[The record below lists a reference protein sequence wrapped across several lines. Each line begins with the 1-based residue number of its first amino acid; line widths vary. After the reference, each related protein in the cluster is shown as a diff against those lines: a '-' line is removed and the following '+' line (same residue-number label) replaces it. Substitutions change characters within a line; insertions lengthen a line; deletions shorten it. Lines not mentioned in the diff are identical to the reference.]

1 MIFVCKYLYTM
12 ASSVNNV
19 LPTQEAKPDVAQ
31 KRAELIA
38 ELIEGFR
45 PYVRAFLDGG
55 FQSTDLTEVTIYQIL
70 LTITALIGGYAKD
83 WQSKK
88 LARDFVVLER
98 LINPNFTSKSG
109 REFSIVELVHTALAV
124 CGDFADAEFAE
135 VTWEQSYSFPKKDNF
150 DKDYHLTH
158 KEQETAIGEVTWLV
172 VLIKL
177 LRTNASRIIQMTTG
191 GGYKLP
197 TLEQCDKLSYTI
209 DIGGNKIAKKTTP
222 LFSEFMRQWLDVADM
237 LEGFEKDLSDIV
249 SIFKDASEAATR
261 EIEAKKE
268 RQLKREQQ
276 TGKKAWSIA
285 NLRKEV
291 KVIKPVV
298 PKPVEPVV
306 RVPIPPPP
314 KDCWGGKVNIVTGAT
329 IDSKPVVAPA
339 VAPAVAPVTAPVV
352 KDFRQPK
359 ARVVP
364 ARAVPARV
372 VPARVAPAPVVKPR
386 TMFELLVVDE

>member
-1 MIFVCKYLYTM
+1 M

-19 LPTQEAKPDVAQ
+19 LPAQEAKPETIAQ
-31 KRAELIA
+31 KRTELIA

-55 FQSTDLTEVTIYQIL
+55 FQTTDLTDVTIYQIL

-124 CGDFADAEFAE
+124 CGEFSDAEFAE

-158 KEQETAIGEVTWLV
+158 KEQDTAIGEVTWLV

-177 LRTNASRIIQMTTG
+177 LRTNAGRIIQMVT

-209 DIGGNKIAKKTTP
+209 DIGNNQIAKKTTP

-249 SIFKDASEAATR
+249 SIFKDASAAASR
-261 EIEAKKE
+261 EIDAKKE
-268 RQLKREQQ
+268 RQLKREQ
-276 TGKKAWSIA
+276 TGKKAWNTS

-291 KVIKPVV
+291 KVIKPIV
-298 PKPVEPVV
+298 KSAPVESVV
-306 RVPIPPPP
+306 KTPILPPP
-314 KDCWGGKVNIVTGAT
+314 KDCWNGRINIVTGDK
-329 IDSKPVVAPA
+329 IESKPVAPA
-339 VAPAVAPVTAPVV
+339 VPTV

-359 ARVVP
+359 KLQTA
-364 ARAVPARV
+364 
-372 VPARVAPAPVVKPR
+372 PARVAPARVAPARVAPARVAPVVQNVSVKPR
-386 TMFELLVVDE
+386 TIYELLVVDE